1 MSGCLRG
8 GDREQNLAVG
18 WSHVGSTQSYA
29 SSSVWRSGGLI
40 PMIQRAQVQVLAVC
54 EYRAPSFL
62 KGLAE
67 GAGAG
72 CLAAD
77 SMGQAGYIVAAA
89 H

>member
-1 MSGCLRG
+1 
-8 GDREQNLAVG
+8 
-18 WSHVGSTQSYA
+18 
-29 SSSVWRSGGLI
+29 
-40 PMIQRAQVQVLAVC
+40 MIQRAQVQVLAVLAVC